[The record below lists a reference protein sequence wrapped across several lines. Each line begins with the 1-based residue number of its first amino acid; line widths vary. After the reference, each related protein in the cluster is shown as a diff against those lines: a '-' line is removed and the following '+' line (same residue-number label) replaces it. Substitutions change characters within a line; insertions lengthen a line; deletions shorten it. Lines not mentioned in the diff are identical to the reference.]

1 LQLANSG
8 ILPGNHIWTSSPG
21 SLSFVNNFN
30 YRPRKCVG
38 PRKSLQ
44 AKVMDFRKLQATAV
58 VRRNSVAFVEQV
70 FSLYAARRP
79 LVLVSSEKQMAEL
92 PGLEIDRCIDPG
104 EQTGWIRSRH
114 AVILD
119 DLPAQVSYTSGTEG
133 LPKGIL
139 LTYRNLGYTTE
150 RIIEQ
155 MQMTAEVREYVG
167 VPATFSFGMARYRA
181 VSAVGGQAYLPPRG
195 FDPLELARMLAAGE
209 VNALSAVPTLLRIL
223 LADPSMIG
231 MAGRNLRWMEIGSQ
245 HMTAEEKRQIREMFP
260 NALIVQHYGLTEA
273 SRSTF
278 LQISGASDDRLESV
292 GRAVGQGEI
301 GLSPDGRIRIR
312 GPQVAK
318 SRIDA
323 AGLHELTDAEGWL
336 QTNDVGHLQNEYLCF
351 DGRADDLI
359 NCGGQKIVPDQLE
372 ERIRSRLKAGLQIA
386 VAKVPDSQRG
396 EGILV
401 AIVAAAEQTG
411 NVRDAAAAALLEM
424 GISAGSSL
432 HVMPVE
438 AMPVT
443 GTGKVQ
449 RRLLA
454 EQFALRKT
462 TAPAPDNAEAGEID
476 DVLSLFRHEFPG
488 QDVGT
493 TDSFESLG
501 GDSLRYI
508 QVSLAFESRFGHL
521 PDNWERVSVAEL
533 QAGLKEAEVSSW
545 RRLETVTL
553 TRAFFMICIVALHTD
568 AFIYSSNWGAAYFLV
583 LLAGYSV
590 ARFQLPEI
598 IRSGSVRTLWGT
610 IRYVAIPTV
619 LMDALLELATR
630 KFELPSLLLVSNY
643 VDPHTIKGYTFYF
656 VEFYVQLL
664 ILSAVLFSFAKVREA
679 FRARPMLSAFVLF
692 LVFVAVDRTVE
703 LVWDGDYNYHRT
715 PWHYGWSF
723 ALGMVIATA
732 KDTRSQ
738 LLAMALSIA
747 SVLVVWHLTSAAF
760 YVGGGC
766 AIVLFVR
773 SLLVPAPAKVLVAEI
788 AGASMFIYL
797 SHYQI
802 ISLVQ
807 KAFGAP
813 RPWVALFLSIIVGVI
828 GAHFYAW
835 LERKVLQAMRRR
847 RGDEADLAPATSA
860 SAGWSG
866 GVPGS

>member
-1 LQLANSG
+1 LIQAQL
-8 ILPGNHIWTSSPG
+8 
-21 SLSFVNNFN
+21 
-30 YRPRKCVG
+30 
-38 PRKSLQ
+38 LQ
-44 AKVMDFRKLQATAV
+44 AKVMDFEKLKATAV

-70 FSLYAARRP
+70 LSLYAARRP
-79 LVLVSSEKQMAEL
+79 LVLVSSEKQVGEL
-92 PGLEIDRCIDPG
+92 PGLEIDRCVDPG
-104 EQTGWIRSRH
+104 EQTGWFRSRYS
-114 AVILD
+114 VILD

-155 MQMTAEVREYVG
+155 MQMTAQVREYVG

-223 LADPSMIG
+223 LTDPSLIG
-231 MAGRNLRWMEIGSQ
+231 AAGSNLRWMEIGSQ

-278 LQISGASDDRLESV
+278 LHISGTSDDRLESV
-292 GRAVGQGEI
+292 GRAVGQGEV
-301 GLSPDGRIRIR
+301 GLAPDGRIRIR
-312 GPQVAK
+312 GPQVARY
-318 SRIDA
+318 RIDA
-323 AGLHELTDAEGWL
+323 QGLHDLTDAEGWL
-336 QTNDVGHLQNEYLCF
+336 QTNDLGHLQDDYLCF

-386 VAKVPDSQRG
+386 VAKVPDPQRG
-396 EGILV
+396 EGVLV
-401 AIVAAAEQTG
+401 AVVGGPDQTG
-411 NVRDAAAAALLEM
+411 NVRGVAQATLLEM
-424 GISAGSSL
+424 GISAGASL
-432 HVMPVE
+432 HVMPVD

-449 RRLLA
+449 RRVLA
-454 EQFALRKT
+454 EQFLQWHT
-462 TAPAPDNAEAGEID
+462 TTPVPDNTETGEID

-488 QDVGT
+488 QNVLPQ
-493 TDSFESLG
+493 DSFESLG

-521 PDNWERVSVAEL
+521 PDHWERVSVADL
-533 QAGLKEAEVSSW
+533 QAGLKESEVSSW

-598 IRSGSVRTLWGT
+598 IRSGSIRTLWGT
-610 IRYVAIPTV
+610 IRYVAIPTI
-619 LMDALLELATR
+619 LMDALLELVTR

-643 VDPHTIKGYTFYF
+643 LDPHTIKGYTFYF

-664 ILSAVLFSFAKVREA
+664 ILAAVMFSFAKVREA
-679 FRARPMLSAFVLF
+679 FRARPMLSAVVLF
-692 LVFVAVDRTVE
+692 LAAVAIDRTVE
-703 LVWDGDYNYHRT
+703 SIWDGDYNYHRT
-715 PWHYGWSF
+715 PWHYGWCF
-723 ALGMVIATA
+723 ALGMVIAAA
-732 KDTRSQ
+732 KDLRSQ
-738 LLAMALSIA
+738 LLAMALSIV
-747 SVLVVWHLTSAAF
+747 SVLLVWHLTSAAF

-807 KAFGAP
+807 KAFGEP
-813 RPWVALFLSIIVGVI
+813 QPWVALILSILVGVI
-828 GAHFYAW
+828 GAHLYAW
-835 LERKVLQAMRRR
+835 SERKVLQVMRPRKNN
-847 RGDEADLAPATSA
+847 GADRAQTPSA
-860 SAGWSG
+860 AAN
-866 GVPGS
+866 